1 MTIYIGYISALFVA
15 PLLGNV
21 LCRFITPK
29 KTGQSEEHLSKQMLA
44 SMSLLVFF
52 ASVLAL
58 PMPFMKSISTL
69 IVAFALLT
77 FLLGGILPL
86 LSSAILLTVKEN
98 ERMIANSL
106 STTITLLLGLLP
118 SSFTYGLLNHLL
130 QNYQS
135 STTVPMTVTLYAT
148 VFSSSLLMIGLV
160 VSLKTK
166 TAKQDSNLRER
177 SLTQTILMDTGVK
190 GQRKE
195 LLIAKREPLLMY
207 SHSSSNDNDINGGDG
222 DSESCNNSSFCSHKD
237 YD

>member
-118 SSFTYGLLNHLL
+118 STFTYGLLNHLL
-130 QNYQS
+130 ESYQS

-166 TAKQDSNLRER
+166 TPKQD
-177 SLTQTILMDTGVK
+177 
-190 GQRKE
+190 
-195 LLIAKREPLLMY
+195 
-207 SHSSSNDNDINGGDG
+207 
-222 DSESCNNSSFCSHKD
+222 
-237 YD
+237 